1 MPSGWETEIKQR
13 FAKISSNG
21 GFSFCVK
28 VRPEFLMWFC
38 GGLPLGHG
46 DAGLLQGDPKGISG
60 HPTGERSDQSSH
72 ISSVSMP
79 LLPNFAL
86 TLKSRIQNYR
96 RGRIRWTTVQKTPSE
111 CGRPMDLQQTQ
122 NPRISAARKLRSA
135 VFILQTRKG
144 RPREVKG
151 FQGQPVRDNQ

>member
-1 MPSGWETEIKQR
+1 
-13 FAKISSNG
+13 
-21 GFSFCVK
+21 
-28 VRPEFLMWFC
+28 MWFC

-46 DAGLLQGDPKGISG
+46 DAGLLQGYPKGISG
-60 HPTGERSDQSSH
+60 HPIGERREQSSH

-86 TLKSRIQNYR
+86 TLKSRTNYR
-96 RGRIRWTTVQKTPSE
+96 RGRIRWTTVQKTPSK

-122 NPRISAARKLRSA
+122 NPRISAAARKLRSA
-135 VFILQTRKG
+135 VFILQTRKV

-151 FQGQPVRDNQ
+151 FQGQPVKDNQ